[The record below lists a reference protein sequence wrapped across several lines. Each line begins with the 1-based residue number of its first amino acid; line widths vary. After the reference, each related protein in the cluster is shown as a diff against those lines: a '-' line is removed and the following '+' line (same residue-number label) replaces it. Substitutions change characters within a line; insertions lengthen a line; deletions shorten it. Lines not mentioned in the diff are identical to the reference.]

1 MTCLL
6 STNWQIPR
14 RDGFTR
20 TTYWQLTIFQNKML
34 HWKMILFP
42 GMLIKTKGCVV
53 ITPLYL
59 QLFIFYFF
67 YLVFIPIS
75 VSIFYWEIFF
85 VLKKVSLNIIFF
97 MIKSH
102 KHWCCL
108 RINSKIW
115 SFFKMCYFQEIYN
128 LFKYLQW
135 FQLTL

>member
-59 QLFIFYFF
+59 QPFIFYFF

-102 KHWCCL
+102 KHWCYL
-108 RINSKIW
+108 RISSKIW

>member
-6 STNWQIPR
+6 STNRQIPR

-59 QLFIFYFF
+59 QPFIFYFF

-75 VSIFYWEIFF
+75 FSIFYWEIFF